1 MNAAIFVNH
10 PLQQL
15 DTKANSIHFGLY
27 DALSR
32 VCWSIG
38 WCYIIFACVHN
49 SGGYVN
55 WFLSHPYW
63 KPISRICYSTYLV
76 HFQIILAMTASL
88 KTSLV
93 FNQFAALQDF
103 IGMYLLT
110 IIVSIIATLAFESPI
125 LIIEQFI
132 HNSVG
137 ETTKLRSKSNGNTI
151 EIRKD
156 SSENRYFKQKI
167 K

>member
-1 MNAAIFVNH
+1 MNAAVFLNH

-15 DTKANSIHFGLY
+15 DTPANSTHFGLY

-49 SGGYVN
+49 SGGLIN

-125 LIIEQFI
+125 LIIEQLI
-132 HNSVG
+132 HNSMS
-137 ETTKLRSKSNGNTI
+137 ETTKSHSKSN
-151 EIRKD
+151 
-156 SSENRYFKQKI
+156 ENKNKTREDEMRSRNSKQKI
-167 K
+167 N